1 MSVNAVIGV
10 DLGGTN
16 IRVGK
21 VLDGLILNEASC
33 FVFEKGEG
41 ETDVINNIISII
53 EQVFDKDIKGIGM
66 GIPSLLDRNLGIVYD
81 VINIPSWE
89 EVALK
94 TILENHF
101 KVPVYLDNDANC
113 FALGER
119 YFGKGRDVDDFVG
132 LTLGTGL
139 GSGIINK
146 GKILSDK
153 NCGSGEFGMIS
164 YKGGIYE
171 DYCSSKFFM
180 SKHNIT
186 GFDAYEKA
194 KLGDHKA
201 LEIFTEFGIHL
212 GKAIK
217 TILFSVDPELII
229 MGGSI
234 AQAHE
239 YFHASLI
246 QEINDFP
253 YSQIVKNI
261 KIEYSDLKNP
271 AILGA
276 AGIYLDRVV

>member
-21 VLDGLILNEASC
+21 VLDGLILKEASC
-33 FVFEKGEG
+33 LVFEKGEG
-41 ETDVINNIISII
+41 KTEVIDNIISVI
-53 EQVFDKDIKGIGM
+53 EQIFDKDIKGIGM

-81 VINIPSWE
+81 VTNIPSWDK
-89 EVALK
+89 VSLK

-119 YFGKGRDVDDFVG
+119 YFGKGQKTDDFVG

-139 GSGIINK
+139 GSGIIKK

-164 YKGGIYE
+164 YRDGIYE
-171 DYCSSKFFM
+171 DFCSSKFFVV
-180 SKHNIT
+180 KHNIS
-186 GFDAYEKA
+186 GLESFEKA
-194 KLGDHKA
+194 KNGDSMA
-201 LEIFTEFGIHL
+201 LDIFAEFGIHL

-234 AQAHE
+234 AKAHE
-239 YFHASLI
+239 YFHSSLM

-253 YSQIVKNI
+253 FSQIVKNL

>member
-1 MSVNAVIGV
+1 MSLNAVIGV

-16 IRVGK
+16 IRAGK

-33 FVFEKGEG
+33 LVFEKGEG
-41 ETDVINNIISII
+41 KTEVVDSIISVI

-66 GIPSLLDRNLGIVYD
+66 GIPSLLDRELGIVYD
-81 VINIPSWE
+81 VTNIPSWDK
-89 EVALK
+89 VALK
-94 TILENHF
+94 SILENHF

-119 YFGKGRDVDDFVG
+119 YFGKGRKIDDFVG

-164 YKGGIYE
+164 YRDSIYE
-171 DYCSSKFFM
+171 DYCSSKFFI
-180 SKHNIT
+180 SKHNTT
-186 GFDAYEKA
+186 GFDTFEKA
-194 KLGDHKA
+194 KLGDPKA
-201 LEIFTEFGIHL
+201 LEIFTELGIHL

-234 AQAHE
+234 AKAHD
-239 YFHASLI
+239 YFHASLM
-246 QEINDFP
+246 QEISDFP
-253 YSQIVKNI
+253 FSQIVKNI